1 MAKAMTLKKSA
12 AALVLGA
19 AIASGGAGVAMA
31 GTHVDWIGTTDGNSR
46 VHGQVDAWGGSSIRL
61 RGSCFFGGYIYTD
74 WTSGDNRYLKTPGT
88 CWYGVGGYLAQSSG

>member
-31 GTHVDWIGTTDGNSR
+31 GTHVD
-46 VHGQVDAWGGSSIRL
+46 
-61 RGSCFFGGYIYTD
+61 
-74 WTSGDNRYLKTPGT
+74 
-88 CWYGVGGYLAQSSG
+88 